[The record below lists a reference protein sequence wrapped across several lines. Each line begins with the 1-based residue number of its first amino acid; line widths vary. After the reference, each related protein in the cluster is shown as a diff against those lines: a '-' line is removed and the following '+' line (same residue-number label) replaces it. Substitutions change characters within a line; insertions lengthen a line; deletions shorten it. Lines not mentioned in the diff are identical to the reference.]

1 MALLTNIKLASDKH
15 VSLFCLTFS
24 DKEKKVYEIDTWAI
38 SCRPFEMM
46 ACNQHNES
54 VNGQAIDI

>member
-1 MALLTNIKLASDKH
+1 MLAYFVRPSA
-15 VSLFCLTFS
+15 T
-24 DKEKKVYEIDTWAI
+24 KKKSFYEIDTWAI

-46 ACNQHNES
+46 ACNQDNES